1 MSHSK
6 PAITV
11 QPFHIKYF
19 YPRTFPST
27 TVASALANHASAPL
41 APLST
46 LVVARRC
53 RLRPITLLL
62 RTWIQ
67 VHETAV
73 SKSTSHDKT
82 MSDDCVRVWLCARPG
97 LTNLSNG
104 SMVQF
109 FESMRERERSD
120 SIRRW
125 WSDFSSDFDKS
136 RVSQNLHISKL
147 SWLVLRLAFVK

>member
-82 MSDDCVRVWLCARPG
+82 MMIAYVYDCVHDPA
-97 LTNLSNG
+97 
-104 SMVQF
+104 
-109 FESMRERERSD
+109 
-120 SIRRW
+120 
-125 WSDFSSDFDKS
+125 
-136 RVSQNLHISKL
+136 
-147 SWLVLRLAFVK
+147 